1 MDKRLALSFSLAAQQ
16 RGLAPGSRLT
26 QRIYLY
32 ADELYRV
39 PSVYRY
45 ARTSQGTAHIS
56 HAGKDFVVRSG
67 EWVTLGRGRDVALVS
82 PLYSESVILELFE

>member
-1 MDKRLALSFSLAAQQ
+1 MSKRLALSFSLAAQQ
-16 RGLAPGSRLT
+16 SELEHGSRLT
-26 QRIYLY
+26 QRICLY
-32 ADELYRV
+32 ANELYRV
-39 PSVYRY
+39 PSVYRH

-67 EWVTLGRGRDVALVS
+67 EWVNLGKGADVALVS